1 MQPLET
7 NPSTGASVT
16 NAASGGVRVLEQ
28 QRHRTLRRD
37 VTGVFPIYK
46 SLFNFIVCVC
56 SCVLLCTLQTLHCVT
71 RARTFAAVQVE
82 RCCLMLLIPLQQQQ
96 QRQSLL
102 KLTLLA
108 AAAAAVRACV
118 CGWLLVARCCC
129 SRRLFVCID
138 QQQLLKV
145 IL

>member
-46 SLFNFIVCVC
+46 SLFNFIVCVLV
-56 SCVLLCTLQTLHCVT
+56 CVVVHFANPALRHA
-71 RARTFAAVQVE
+71 RAHVRGSTSREVLPNA
-82 RCCLMLLIPLQQQQ
+82 
-96 QRQSLL
+96 SNSS
-102 KLTLLA
+102 A
-108 AAAAAVRACV
+108 AATTTPK
-118 CGWLLVARCCC
+118 
-129 SRRLFVCID
+129 FT
-138 QQQLLKV
+138 
-145 IL
+145 